1 MKRLLRS
8 IWTVLSSRVMYPLV
22 LGFFLLLY
30 IGIAFGTDDALMAL
44 MEFTR
49 TTVFLTVLF
58 ALLPLNS
65 AGRIVTE
72 TFEYLKRRRALAGN
86 GGDVQPGLF
95 DEIVDLPVSPL
106 LPELQDRLGAEGYK
120 TRRMDSALTAWRG
133 VSIFPARILYLAGT
147 FCLFAGILISLT
159 SRISY
164 RSAIIEGEPLSMP
177 SGNGGIVERIFL
189 GKSSGLILAKDLTME
204 VASPGSGKG
213 KHIFG
218 VYPPAR
224 YKGLF
229 VYPRYLGIGLAI
241 RFSAPDLQSGYA
253 KHSIM
258 AIYPPGKE
266 AAVEIPDSPYRIVLT
281 LAEPDDESDPY
292 MTGRMVF
299 LFKLLK
305 ENEVL
310 FTGSAPTGG
319 EFVHDGYRLAFPD
332 SRRLVITDFIRD
344 FGVLLIWTAAILFV
358 VAGSIWLT
366 VRVCFPRREMLFRAG
381 PGVIIASSRA
391 EGRERRHAGVFHEA
405 LDLLEARRPDRQ
417 LSDGGKPC

>member
-1 MKRLLRS
+1 
-8 IWTVLSSRVMYPLV
+8 VLSSRATSPLIV
-22 LGFFLLLY
+22 GFFLLLY

-49 TTVFLTVLF
+49 TTVLLTILF

-65 AGRIVTE
+65 LGRIVTE
-72 TFEYLKRRRALAGN
+72 TGRYLKRRRALAGD
-86 GGDVQPGLF
+86 GADVPPGLF
-95 DEIVDLPVSPL
+95 DEIVELSASPY

-133 VSIFPARILYLAGT
+133 VSVFPARIIYLAGT
-147 FCLFAGILISLT
+147 FCLFTGILISLT
-159 SRISY
+159 TRVSY
-164 RSAIIEGEPLSMP
+164 RSAIIEGEPLSTP
-177 SGNGGIVERIFL
+177 SGKGGIVERIFL
-189 GKSSGLILAKDLTME
+189 GKSSGLILAKDLNIE
-204 VASPGSGKG
+204 VAPRDPGEGKQ
-213 KHIFG
+213 IFG

-241 RFSAPDLQSGYA
+241 RFSAPDLPSAYA
-253 KHSIM
+253 KHSIL

-266 AAVEIPDSPYRIVLT
+266 ADVEIPDTPYRIVLS
-281 LAEPDDESDPY
+281 LAEPDDGSDPY

-299 LFKLLK
+299 MFKLLK
-305 ENEVL
+305 EKEVL
-310 FTGSAPTGG
+310 FTGSAPGGG

-344 FGVLLIWTAAILFV
+344 FGVLLIWIAAILLV

-366 VRVCFPRREMLFRAG
+366 VRVFFPRGEMLFRAE
-381 PGVIIASSRA
+381 PDVIYTCSHA

-405 LDLLEARRPDRQ
+405 LDLLGARRPDKQ
-417 LSDGGKPC
+417 PFNGGKPG